1 VGGHPETPRVAAPRP
16 AGYEQLNRYT
26 AIVVD
31 EALRRGIAVEV
42 ADAASGELVL
52 EHGGVRH
59 TTIESLSDLTTAVA
73 FRRCDHKVRTRQVL
87 TAAGL
92 VVAPGQPS
100 TGGPEDAAFLAEH
113 RDIVVKPARGEQGW
127 GVTVGVV
134 DAPGLDDAIARA
146 AAIWPEVLL
155 EARRDGLDLRVI
167 VIGGAVVAAA
177 VRRPASVTGDG
188 VRTIGALIAARNDE
202 RAGSTGGAAQIPLD
216 EVTAGVVAA
225 HGRSL
230 DDVLAAGAE
239 LEVRRT
245 ANLHTGGTM
254 HDVTAE
260 LHPALA
266 AASVAVATAIEIPV
280 VGVDL
285 IVPAVDGP
293 TYTIIEANEQPGL
306 ANHEPQP
313 TVERFL
319 DLLFPATAT

>member
-1 VGGHPETPRVAAPRP
+1 VGGPPSSTPLGDRP
-16 AGYEQLNRYT
+16 AGYELLNRYT

-31 EALRRGIAVEV
+31 EARRRGISVEV

-73 FRRCDHKVRTRQVL
+73 FRRCDHKLRTRQVL
-87 TAAGL
+87 GAAGL
-92 VVAPGQPS
+92 VVPAGQLS
-100 TGGPEDAAFLAEH
+100 TGGPDDVAFLGEH

-134 DAPGLDDAIARA
+134 DEAGLHTAAARA

-155 EARRDGLDLRVI
+155 EARCEGLDLRVI
-167 VIGGAVVAAA
+167 VIGDAVVAAA
-177 VRRPASVTGDG
+177 VRRPANVAGDG
-188 VRTIGALIAARNDE
+188 VRTIGGLITARNE
-202 RAGSTGGAAQIPLD
+202 QRAESTGGAAHIPLD
-216 EVTAGVVAA
+216 DVTAEVVAA
-225 HGRSL
+225 HGHTL
-230 DDVLAAGAE
+230 DDVLPAGEE

-254 HDVTAE
+254 HDVTAA

-266 AASVAVATAIEIPV
+266 AASVAAAAAIEIPV
-280 VGVDL
+280 LGVDL
-285 IVPAVDGP
+285 IVPAVDGSR
-293 TYTIIEANEQPGL
+293 YAIIEANEQPGL

>member
-1 VGGHPETPRVAAPRP
+1 VGGLPSSTPLVRP

-31 EALRRGIAVEV
+31 EALRRGIHVEV

-52 EHGGVRH
+52 DHGGVRH

-87 TAAGL
+87 MAAGL
-92 VVAPGQPS
+92 VVAPGRLS
-100 TGGPEDAAFLAEH
+100 TGGPDDVAFLAEH

-134 DAPGLDDAIARA
+134 DEAGLEDAIARA
-146 AAIWPEVLL
+146 EAIWPEVLL
-155 EARRDGLDLRVI
+155 EARCEGLDLRVI
-167 VIGGAVVAAA
+167 VIDGEVVAAA
-177 VRRPASVTGDG
+177 VRRPACVTGDG
-188 VRTIGALIAARNDE
+188 VHTVEALIDARNEE
-202 RAGSTGGAAQIPLD
+202 RATATGGAAHIPLD
-216 EVTAGVVAA
+216 DVTAGVVAA
-225 HGRSL
+225 RGRAL
-230 DDVLAAGAE
+230 VDVLPPGAE

-254 HDVTAE
+254 HDVTAA

-266 AASVAVATAIEIPV
+266 AASVAVAAAIEIPV

-285 IVPAVDGP
+285 IVPTVDGAS
-293 TYTIIEANEQPGL
+293 YTVIEANEQPGL